1 MTLTVATNIARGMA
15 DVGSQLAQALR
26 ELGYKPDPTFTGG
39 GGAWQQRGRGITFG
53 ERTATCLTFGERTAT
68 CLRRV
73 RASESLEIYSMF
85 LSSPAFHPTPLNKI
99 PPFPPFPLPLRMHT
113 SMRSAIPTAGSP

>member
-1 MTLTVATNIARGMA
+1 MA

-39 GGAWQQRGRGITFG
+39 GGAWQQRGRGI
-53 ERTATCLTFGERTAT
+53 TFGERTAT

-99 PPFPPFPLPLRMHT
+99 PPFPPFPLPLRMH
-113 SMRSAIPTAGSP
+113 MRSAIPTAGSP